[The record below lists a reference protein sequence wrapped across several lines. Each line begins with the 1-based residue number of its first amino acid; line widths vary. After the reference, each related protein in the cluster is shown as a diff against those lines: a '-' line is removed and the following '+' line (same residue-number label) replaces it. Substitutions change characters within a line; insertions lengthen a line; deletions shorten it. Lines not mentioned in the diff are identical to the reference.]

1 VTLKESVVLSQSTA
15 RQVWLILSMCCRG
28 TQHASHCSCSWNS
41 RLDCSLSQ
49 FDISHCSCSWNS
61 QLCCTLSMS
70 DIHKEAAKQVCC
82 NTTYHHK
89 TWPAA
94 SRENMIGGTAKRS
107 SSLCKAVLMPPS
119 LSRQSVDK
127 LPLVKD
133 EKAKLVALEI
143 QCMVL
148 GAETLMLPSRLVY

>member
-1 VTLKESVVLSQSTA
+1 VARSTHHTAAAHGTVGLTAHSHSLTFHTAAAHGTVSFAAHSQSLTFTLSQ
-15 RQVWLILSMCCRG
+15 
-28 TQHASHCSCSWNS
+28 
-41 RLDCSLSQ
+41 
-49 FDISHCSCSWNS
+49 
-61 QLCCTLSMS
+61 S